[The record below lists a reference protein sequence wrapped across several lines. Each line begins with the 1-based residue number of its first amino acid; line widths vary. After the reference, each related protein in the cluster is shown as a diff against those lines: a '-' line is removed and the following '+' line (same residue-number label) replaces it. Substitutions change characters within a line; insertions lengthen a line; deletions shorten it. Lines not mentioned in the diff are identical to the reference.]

1 MSKNYLIKKYILT
14 HIFCCGKYEFI
25 EDPKYELYSTIFENV
40 EKERG
45 NTFFNITE
53 FYSVY
58 DELIANK
65 EIKITFDESISII
78 NRGAI
83 ELCNPIKVREWLL
96 ENGAIGLKEAY
107 EYTDR
112 KYLESQKMFSI
123 QLQEMKKT
131 KIELNMQKQE
141 LLEKIKEQENQIKNF
156 YNNILSILGILV
168 AVFSIIGFNIG
179 GIKFI
184 LGSEEKL
191 QPWVYAGSIGV
202 INLCIV
208 ISMYLLFWLVNGV
221 INKSE
226 DRKDTFSKKVVIGL
240 FCILIIIIVIS
251 FVVA

>member
-1 MSKNYLIKKYILT
+1 MSKSDLIKDYILKYI
-14 HIFCCGKYEFI
+14 FGRGRYEFI
-25 EDPKYELYSTIFENV
+25 EDPKYDLYMAILDKV

-45 NTFFNITE
+45 GIFFNEME
-53 FYSVY
+53 FYNAF
-58 DELIANK
+58 DELVNNS
-65 EIKITFDESISII
+65 EIEIVYNDNVSII
-78 NRGAI
+78 KQGTI
-83 ELCNPIKVREWLL
+83 ELRNPIKVREYLL
-96 ENGAIGLKEAY
+96 RKGFIGLKEAY

-112 KYLESQKMFSI
+112 KYLESQKMFAI
-123 QLQEMKKT
+123 QMKEMKKT
-131 KIELNMQKQE
+131 KFDLNAQKEE

-156 YNNILSILGILV
+156 YNNILAILGILV

-208 ISMYLLFWLVNGV
+208 ISMYLLFWLVNRV

-226 DRKDTFSKKVVIGL
+226 DRKGTFSNKVVIGL
-240 FCILIIIIVIS
+240 FCILIIIIVIC
-251 FVVA
+251 FAVA